1 MAKLVAFYAKNATRI
16 GFVSGNKNGFKLVPA
31 GIWTII
37 EDITDTSEIVGY
49 ASLAKAGVSVYA
61 DSFKSTPPFGAG
73 KNGTLVGARVAKVV
87 PFGVIAKGTQTVAV
101 LDSYNDY
108 AARSANALLETKEAL
123 KLTAFDVRKV
133 DFTGVNFDGLKWD
146 KVDFSGAKV
155 YEVDFTALL
164 ASRVDFNKLD
174 LHKLS
179 FNKTE
184 KVDLT
189 FPIISGL
196 EVIGTKSN
204 GAVELTASTSAST
217 ITILGDGTTSTVI
230 FNGDIVNGVYDGGV
244 VVLSGGTSGGTI
256 SFSGRNT
263 GDTITISSSDANLSG
278 FELYNNV
285 YLNGSI
291 FGESETLNL
300 FGYKS
305 GNNLILSGTA
315 TGGTYS
321 GGSVTLSGAT
331 TGETLS
337 LIGTA
342 RGTSIYSEVLSA
354 EGDNASSVALKF
366 NKGDEIIGTKYEN
379 NTINFTSPITSG
391 AFNGGTLL
399 ASGIFYSDAYL
410 EANKII
416 SYGLSFSGS
425 VTGSG
430 ITNTT
435 VVLEGLYSAGH
446 ITLSGAITSATSI
459 SRSVTTSGSK
469 VAAVYPTD
477 KVELTREFFSNIIG
491 LRKNDFTKVDFTK
504 LDYKLGNFT
513 DVVTSVVGTELYDFD
528 VFKEGASN
536 IFYSTASYTKSL
548 YEVIFTG
555 VDFFG
560 VDFKGVD
567 ITKLDTS
574 KIESVKNIFRKADFS
589 KVDFSKVDFSKVDFA
604 GAIFGPAGTPKKLGV
619 SYVFDLSK
627 VDFSKLDFTNVDFS
641 GLKFIS

>member
-37 EDITDTSEIVGY
+37 EDITDTSEILGY

-61 DSFKSTPPFGAG
+61 DSFKSTPPFGAR
-73 KNGTLVGARVAKVV
+73 KNGTLVGARTAKVV
-87 PFGVIAKGTQTVAV
+87 PFGVIAKGTQTVAI

-108 AARSANALLETKEAL
+108 AARSANALLETKESL
-123 KLTAFDVRKV
+123 RLTAFDVRKV

-164 ASRVDFNKLD
+164 ASMVDFNKLD

-179 FNKTE
+179 FNETE

-189 FPIISGL
+189 FP
-196 EVIGTKSN
+196 VIGKLTTTGVKSN
-204 GAVELTASTSAST
+204 GVVELTVTTSEST
-217 ITILGDGTTSTVI
+217 ITILGDGTTSTAI
-230 FNGDIVNGVYDGGV
+230 FNGDIVDGVYDGGV

-263 GDTITISSSDANLSG
+263 GDTITLSSSDAKLSG

-291 FGESETLNL
+291 FKERETLNL

-315 TGGTYS
+315 TGGTYA
-321 GGSVTLSGAT
+321 GGSIV
-331 TGETLS
+331 
-337 LIGTA
+337 LIGTDNGEEISLSGTVT
-342 RGTSIYSEVLSA
+342 GTSVYSETSSGT
-354 EGDNASSVALKF
+354 GDNASIIGLKLS
-366 NKGDEIIGTKYEN
+366 NGYYLIGTKHEN
-379 NTINFTSPITSG
+379 NTITFNCEISSG
-391 AFNGGTLL
+391 VFSGGTLV
-399 ASGIFYSDAYL
+399 ASGLFYSDAYL
-410 EANKII
+410 EANKITT
-416 SYGLSFSGS
+416 YGLSFSGS
-425 VTGSG
+425 VTGSE

-435 VVLEGLYSAGH
+435 VLLEGLYSNGFIKLDST
-446 ITLSGAITSATSI
+446 ITGATSI
-459 SRSVTTSGSK
+459 SSSVITSGSK
-469 VAAVYPTD
+469 LAADYPTD

-528 VFKEGASN
+528 VFKEGA
-536 IFYSTASYTKSL
+536 YTKSL
-548 YEVIFTG
+548 YEAVFTS

-560 VDFKGVD
+560 VNFKGVD
-567 ITKLDTS
+567 IAKLDTS